1 MYCTMRLCIPRTLR
15 GYRSSSTS
23 SLGQT
28 YLKRRAT
35 CYKAWLGDGSR
46 HDFRW
51 ESNTHPSEPQ
61 LRTELTTLTSSTF
74 LKHNSKIQ
82 ITERRHSQPSTL
94 STVQSPQSRQGARAF
109 QTSNSYSSLKTCLS
123 MPHNP

>member
-1 MYCTMRLCIPRTLR
+1 MPICSSQPSNTKQQRWRCHAKLEVPVRTRRSKSGINSCTMRLCIPRTLR

-82 ITERRHSQPSTL
+82 ITERRHS
-94 STVQSPQSRQGARAF
+94 
-109 QTSNSYSSLKTCLS
+109 
-123 MPHNP
+123 